1 MTQSYC
7 PSCYRSMPPDET
19 VCRSCYPD
27 HVPRPSRTIAW
38 LGVAG
43 VPVLITG
50 VLTFNMR
57 LCLAG
62 AIVSGAAVLL
72 QVIVWY
78 RRE

>member
-1 MTQSYC
+1 M
-7 PSCYRSMPPDET
+7 
-19 VCRSCYPD
+19 
-27 HVPRPSRTIAW
+27 IAW

-72 QVIVWY
+72 QVIACY
-78 RRE
+78 RRG